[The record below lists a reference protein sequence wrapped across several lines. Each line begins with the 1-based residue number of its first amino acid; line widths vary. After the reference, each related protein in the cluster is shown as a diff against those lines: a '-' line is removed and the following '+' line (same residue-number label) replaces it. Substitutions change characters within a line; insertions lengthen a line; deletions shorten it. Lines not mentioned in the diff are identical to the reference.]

1 VGCVLGCVLGF
12 LLGSVPGFLL
22 GPVPGFM
29 LGPVPG
35 FMLGPVP
42 GSNSPASSVAGW
54 FARRMVSSTRSD
66 SDHGVVAVG

>member
-1 VGCVLGCVLGF
+1 VGCVLGF
-12 LLGSVPGFLL
+12 LLGSVPGFLLGFLL